1 MVCHAV
7 PIDLTGLFFSLRR
20 LSLESMDDLDT
31 CPDFDAATPHS
42 LDATPTGP
50 ETARGA
56 SLGSNPFEDQRLSI
70 DDVQRIEWKL
80 LNDKMK
86 KWVHGVKTVVRVL
99 LAGERRLCDQVL
111 DASDEL
117 MYVCFLES
125 TKGCITQILSFGG
138 VVAVCP
144 RSPEKVPWILDM
156 YEALAE
162 VIPEMKDLC
171 IGCSRD
177 GVISDVQAILD
188 RLGDAMWGSGTLGE
202 NDPFWKASSE
212 ADILPG
218 GQFARV
224 YHYFAASEIYNA
236 ICVFIAC
243 YVWMTGF
250 GNFSYYYIK
259 KDFSIARFAQMMWRL
274 NFFVAFCCIV
284 LDNDLMLYYICPM
297 HTLFTLMV
305 YGSLGLFN
313 KCNEVPSIMAIKI
326 VCLAMAAGPSDGV
339 GAVLNV
345 LASMQQHN
353 HRVLFDVANGR
364 IGFSRELCTA

>member
-1 MVCHAV
+1 VL
-7 PIDLTGLFFSLRR
+7 DEY
-20 LSLESMDDLDT
+20 LSV
-31 CPDFDAATPHS
+31 
-42 LDATPTGP
+42 
-50 ETARGA
+50 
-56 SLGSNPFEDQRLSI
+56 LGVERLSI

-188 RLGDAMWGSGTLGE
+188 RLGDAMWGNLFEFGKMLQQETSRRAMTAGE
-202 NDPFWKASSE
+202 IHPMT
-212 ADILPG
+212 
-218 GQFARV
+218 R
-224 YHYFAASEIYNA
+224 
-236 ICVFIAC
+236 
-243 YVWMTGF
+243 YVT
-250 GNFSYYYIK
+250 I
-259 KDFSIARFAQMMWRL
+259 
-274 NFFVAFCCIV
+274 
-284 LDNDLMLYYICPM
+284 
-297 HTLFTLMV
+297 
-305 YGSLGLFN
+305 
-313 KCNEVPSIMAIKI
+313 
-326 VCLAMAAGPSDGV
+326 
-339 GAVLNV
+339 
-345 LASMQQHN
+345 
-353 HRVLFDVANGR
+353 
-364 IGFSRELCTA
+364 